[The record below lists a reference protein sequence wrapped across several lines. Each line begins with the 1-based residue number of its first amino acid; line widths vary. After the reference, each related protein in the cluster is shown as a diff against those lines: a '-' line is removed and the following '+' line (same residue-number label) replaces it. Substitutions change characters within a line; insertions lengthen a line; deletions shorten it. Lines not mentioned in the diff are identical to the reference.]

1 MTLTKNQEKEI
12 YLAYKGIFSKQYSH
26 LRKLKGVQLRIN
38 NTLNQSVVQTVI
50 RKYGKDEVVKN
61 VRVLL
66 EAQVFESEKM
76 AETRFSLGEPSPPP
90 TPEPDNYKPRVGQ
103 QKHIPEVVKELLQ
116 DPLDLGQKGVAFT
129 NIDFLLGISPDPIK
143 IEEPVKVEPEDD
155 VQVSKVCDVS
165 LAGVDERLSSTS
177 HLHERESETLK
188 DTTTLVSPITD
199 KGNFTSV
206 AALKGICLGSTLS
219 PIVNTK
225 SNVTVSPSSNGSGA
239 LLSSREYKIEWSQ
252 FLKLYTHINRPAPQS
267 PINSQKN
274 EEVLAANQ
282 ADPPFKTQHLILKRM
297 QTILEHAC
305 FDFAKE
311 NMPGILT
318 TRQWDC
324 PEAGELNI
332 WVWQLRKRL
341 DELKR
346 RACSKGVEVSLKSV
360 LDSISD
366 IRHFAVH
373 RQPIRGDHLALLSSH
388 AVVFCTILEVP
399 DTDALSTLQTVRDSV
414 KTRLA
419 ELSDLKNGIYSK
431 LDTALEGIAVR
442 RAELDA
448 LEQKIIQD
456 AHDKFESHRT
466 IAWNQV
472 DHLLPYRYN
481 EPYTIRQSDIV
492 LRHALRVFP
501 SLILFLPTILICLLY
516 CLAYFGFSF

>member
-1 MTLTKNQEKEI
+1 MALTKNQEKEI
-12 YLAYKGIFSKQYSH
+12 YLAYKGIFSKQYSQ

-38 NTLNQSVVQTVI
+38 DTLNQSVVQTVI

-76 AETRFSLGEPSPPP
+76 AETRFSKGEPSPPP
-90 TPEPDNYKPRVGQ
+90 TPEPDNYRPRVAG
-103 QKHIPEVVKELLQ
+103 QKHNPEVVEELLQ
-116 DPLDLGQKGVAFT
+116 DPLDMGQKGVAFT
-129 NIDFLLGISPDPIK
+129 NIDFLLGISPDPQT
-143 IEEPVKVEPEDD
+143 EEPVEPEED

-165 LAGVDERLSSTS
+165 SAGVDERLSSTS

-188 DTTTLVSPITD
+188 DTSP
-199 KGNFTSV
+199 
-206 AALKGICLGSTLS
+206 
-219 PIVNTK
+219 
-225 SNVTVSPSSNGSGA
+225 
-239 LLSSREYKIEWSQ
+239 
-252 FLKLYTHINRPAPQS
+252 PQS
-267 PINSQKN
+267 PVNPQKN
-274 EEVLAANQ
+274 KEVLAVNQ
-282 ADPPFKTQHLILKRM
+282 ADPPFNTQHLILKRM
-297 QTILEHAC
+297 QAILEHAC

-311 NMPGILT
+311 NMPDILT

-324 PEAGELNI
+324 PAAGELNI

-341 DELKR
+341 EGLKR
-346 RACSKGVEVSLKSV
+346 RACSKGVEVSLNSL

-373 RQPIRGDHLALLSSH
+373 RQPINGDHLALLSSH

-419 ELSDLKNGIYSK
+419 ELSHSKHDIYSK
-431 LDTALEGIAVR
+431 LDTTLEGIAVR
-442 RAELDA
+442 RAELDI
-448 LEQKIIQD
+448 LEQKIIQE

-472 DHLLPYRYN
+472 GHLLPYRYN

-492 LRHALRVFP
+492 LRHTLRVLP

-516 CLAYFGFSF
+516 YLAYLGLGV